1 MSLIASEKS
10 GWTIELIPEGVHI
23 ARCVSVIDL
32 GTQLTTF
39 EKKEKEVHQV
49 RFEFE
54 FPNLTYTFEDKDT
67 KVEKTVTKV
76 MGTTFSVSLNSK
88 AKMRKFLE
96 SWRGKKF
103 TEEELKWFNLWKVLW
118 QVCQIQIIHS
128 EDGKYAN
135 IENALP
141 LMKWIS
147 VPETDRELMTF
158 SILEDTKGKPIW
170 FNEDSFEKLPEW
182 LQNKIM
188 ESKEMKVITWNFSL
202 DEQEEKLEEEVKTV
216 STKEAEAVFEEENMT
231 EEPKSVTEAR
241 AKAKATPPAD
251 EDFFGEE

>member
-10 GWTIELIPEGVHI
+10 GWTIELIPEGI
-23 ARCVSVIDL
+23 YAARCVAVIDL
-32 GTQLTTF
+32 WTQLVTF

-54 FPNLTYTFEDKDT
+54 FPTLTYTYEDKET
-67 KVEKTVTKV
+67 KKEKTWTKV
-76 MGTTFSVSLNSK
+76 MWVNYSVSLNSK

-103 TEEELKWFNLWKVLW
+103 TQEELEWFNLGNVLGKT
-118 QVCQIQIIHS
+118 CQLQIIHS

-141 LMKWIS
+141 LMKWIE
-147 VPETDRELMTF
+147 VPTTDREHITF
-158 SILEDTKGKPIW
+158 SILEDNKWKPVW
-170 FNEDSFEKLPEW
+170 FNEETFEKLPEW

-188 ESKEMKVITWNFSL
+188 DSKEMRTITWTLSL
-202 DEQEEKLEEEVKTV
+202 DEQEETLQKEVVTSKD
-216 STKEAEAVFEEENMT
+216 AEAVFEEELMT

-241 AKAKATPPAD
+241 AKAKAPAND
-251 EDFFGEE
+251 DFFGEE